1 MIWGEDV
8 LIYKEDD
15 APAYITYS
23 SLSPSSHT
31 SKPPTQCQAHNLKNT
46 IHLNQHQP
54 TLSKMRSS
62 TLAATLTTAFAAS
75 ASATCLVQAPSAIG
89 FPIIYDITPERSDAV
104 SFQIPPNSVGPCAL
118 IATFPADYP
127 ITSTGSDL
135 VNVTALDGPV
145 AGSLVGALRFRA
157 GTTVTINSFACRDVM
172 SYELAIAQGEG
183 EVKFSEVQGAGLF
196 MEVGDC

>member
-1 MIWGEDV
+1 
-8 LIYKEDD
+8 
-15 APAYITYS
+15 
-23 SLSPSSHT
+23 
-31 SKPPTQCQAHNLKNT
+31 
-46 IHLNQHQP
+46 
-54 TLSKMRSS
+54 MRSS

-89 FPIIYDITPERSDAV
+89 FPINYDITPERSDAV